1 MDPVHVVEVKE
12 AVLADNEA
20 AAQLNREKMKEQ
32 GAVLVNLMGSP
43 GAGKTST
50 LLQLIRRLKDAFR
63 IAVMEADVDSDV
75 DAKTI
80 AETGVRVI
88 QLHTAGL
95 CHMDADMTR
104 RGLEAMGTEDLDL
117 ILKEIGLKIDA
128 VINLNIE
135 DDELIKRITG
145 RRLCPTCGEI
155 FNIYYKAPAK
165 EGICDKCGAELITRK
180 DDNLESLTVRLQE
193 YHKNTQPVIEY
204 YEKAGLVANVDAKQG
219 VDEVFGDI
227 RKLLEGLC

>member
-1 MDPVHVVEVKE
+1 MN
-12 AVLADNEA
+12 L
-20 AAQLNREKMKEQ
+20 LII
-32 GAVLVNLMGSP
+32 GAP
-43 GAGKTST
+43 GAGKGTMSDLLINTYHLVHVST
-50 LLQLIRRLKDAFR
+50 GDMLRAAVKAGTPVGLKAQEYMNKGALVPDEVIHDIIVERLSQDDIKAGFLFDGYPR
-63 IAVMEADVDSDV
+63 
-75 DAKTI
+75 TI
-80 AETGVRVI
+80 A
-88 QLHTAGL
+88 QAQ
-95 CHMDADMTR
+95 
-104 RGLEAMGTEDLDL
+104 DLDL

-165 EGICDKCGAELITRK
+165 EGICDKCGTELITRK

>member
-1 MDPVHVVEVKE
+1 MN
-12 AVLADNEA
+12 L
-20 AAQLNREKMKEQ
+20 LII
-32 GAVLVNLMGSP
+32 GAP
-43 GAGKTST
+43 GAGKGTMSDLLINTYHLVHVST
-50 LLQLIRRLKDAFR
+50 GDMLRAAVKAGTPVGLKAQEYMNKGALVPDEVIHDIIVERLSQDDIKAGFLFDGYPR
-63 IAVMEADVDSDV
+63 
-75 DAKTI
+75 TI
-80 AETGVRVI
+80 VQA
-88 QLHTAGL
+88 Q
-95 CHMDADMTR
+95 
-104 RGLEAMGTEDLDL
+104 DLDL

-165 EGICDKCGAELITRK
+165 EGVCDKCGAELITRK

-204 YEKAGLVANVDAKQG
+204 YDKAGLVANVDAKQG

>member
-1 MDPVHVVEVKE
+1 MN
-12 AVLADNEA
+12 L
-20 AAQLNREKMKEQ
+20 LII
-32 GAVLVNLMGSP
+32 GAP
-43 GAGKTST
+43 GAGKGTMSDLLINTYHLVHVST
-50 LLQLIRRLKDAFR
+50 GDMLRAAVKAGTPVGLKAQEYMNKGALVPDEVIHDIIVERLSQDDIKAGFLFDGYPR
-63 IAVMEADVDSDV
+63 
-75 DAKTI
+75 TI
-80 AETGVRVI
+80 A
-88 QLHTAGL
+88 QAQ
-95 CHMDADMTR
+95 
-104 RGLEAMGTEDLDL
+104 DLDL

-165 EGICDKCGAELITRK
+165 EGVCDKCGAELITRK

-219 VDEVFGDI
+219 VDEVFDDI

>member
-1 MDPVHVVEVKE
+1 MN
-12 AVLADNEA
+12 L
-20 AAQLNREKMKEQ
+20 LII
-32 GAVLVNLMGSP
+32 GAP
-43 GAGKTST
+43 GAGKGTMSDLLINTYHLVHVST
-50 LLQLIRRLKDAFR
+50 GDMLRAAVKAGTPVGLKAQEYMNKGALVPDEVIHDIIVERLSQDDIKAGFLFDGYPR
-63 IAVMEADVDSDV
+63 
-75 DAKTI
+75 TI
-80 AETGVRVI
+80 A
-88 QLHTAGL
+88 QAQ
-95 CHMDADMTR
+95 
-104 RGLEAMGTEDLDL
+104 DLDL

-165 EGICDKCGAELITRK
+165 EGVCDKCGAELITRK
-180 DDNLESLTVRLQE
+180 DDNLESLNVRLQE